1 MHTHLK
7 LGAALMV
14 GALLASGTFSVASAD
29 TQVRVRLDWVA
40 YGLHAPFFVG
50 IEKGW
55 FEEKG
60 LDVSVK
66 DGNGSSKTITLVA
79 AGEYDIGHANLSAM
93 VLAHNKGLPVI
104 SVGHI
109 VRKSDVA
116 VIVPNDSGIETP
128 KDLEGK
134 RVAMTPGGFTD
145 PFFDTLLKAGGTSRD
160 KLTVVGVTGKVKT
173 STYVSGNADAM
184 LSTAPY
190 YLPVLVDKRPSRAML
205 FADYGIPLPGFGLV
219 ANQRFVSENEQA
231 TSDFV
236 QIFFRALAWIY
247 DGNKAEA
254 VEIFQKHRPEQKNQ
268 ASANRKSAARW
279 AKAVSSGLP
288 AKDLSFGRKH
298 RPESRSAGIPRRAGQ
313 IGPRRSCVNCRTAS
327 TGSHQGH
334 RSNAA

>member
-1 MHTHLK
+1 MHTHLR

-254 VEIFQKHRPEQKNQ
+254 VEIFQKHRPETKLSEQKITAILESFQ
-268 ASANRKSAARW
+268 PYLSPESTAGRPLGWHSDSDW
-279 AKAVSSGLP
+279 AKAVALIAEAGLIKAGSN
-288 AKDLSFGRKH
+288 AKDFYTNKYVLGGKS
-298 RPESRSAGIPRRAGQ
+298 S
-313 IGPRRSCVNCRTAS
+313 
-327 TGSHQGH
+327 
-334 RSNAA
+334 